1 MALPEES
8 GGASAKLPFV
18 ANLAAANMVHRRT
31 RTVVSVLGIAIQVA
45 TVMILVGLVNGTLEG
60 ISARLA
66 SVGAD
71 VLFQP
76 PDASLILGATHSVMP
91 KSLAADMK
99 ARVEAVREVTPVL
112 NRQISQLQG
121 RSESVNLWAVD
132 YPSYAKISGGLSF
145 VLGRP
150 IAGPLELN
158 VDTILQ
164 RKYGF
169 EVGQTV
175 DMLGRPFRI
184 VGVSQAG
191 TGGRIHAR
199 LEDIEEIDGT
209 PDMASFFLVKGA
221 SSREAGDLVLALQKA
236 FPAHKVTAI
245 AQMSEQLQRTAFGLR
260 EFRAATTGMA
270 VLLSFLVVLLAMYT
284 AIVERTREIG
294 ILRAMGATQG
304 WVVRLLLRESVLIC
318 LAGIAV
324 GFVLSLAGRSLLMS
338 AFPAQEIRFTRGWAT
353 IAGGLGLAG
362 GLLGALYPAVR
373 AARMDPLRTLN
384 FE

>member
-1 MALPEES
+1 
-8 GGASAKLPFV
+8 V
-18 ANLAAANMVHRRT
+18 ADLAAANMLHRRT

-45 TVMILVGLVNGTLEG
+45 TVMILMGLVNGTLEG
-60 ISARLA
+60 ISARLE

-71 VLFQP
+71 ALFQP
-76 PDASLILGATHSVMP
+76 PDASLILGATHAVMP
-91 KSLAADMK
+91 ADLAPVMREKVA
-99 ARVEAVREVTPVL
+99 AVREVTPIL

-145 VLGRP
+145 VEGRA
-150 IAGPLELN
+150 IEGPLELDI
-158 VDTILQ
+158 DTILQ

-169 EVGQTV
+169 RLGEEV
-175 DMLGRPFRI
+175 DMLGRTFRI
-184 VGVSQAG
+184 VGISQAG

-199 LEDIEEIDGT
+199 LEDLQEINGT
-209 PDMASFFLVKGA
+209 PGTASFFLVKGE
-221 SSREAGDLVLALQKA
+221 SRRAAGDLVLALQQA
-236 FPAHKVTAI
+236 FPGYKITAI
-245 AQMSEQLQRTAFGLR
+245 AQMSEQLQRNAVGLR
-260 EFRAATTGMA
+260 EFRTATTGMA

-294 ILRAMGATQG
+294 ILRAMGATQA

-318 LAGIAV
+318 LAGIGV
-324 GFVLSLAGRSLLMS
+324 GFLLSMAGRSVLMDV
-338 AFPAQEIRFTRGWAT
+338 FPAQDVRFTRGWAA
-353 IAGGLGLAG
+353 IAGALGLGG

>member
-1 MALPEES
+1 M
-8 GGASAKLPFV
+8 
-18 ANLAAANMVHRRT
+18 ANLAAANMLHRRT

-45 TVMILVGLVNGTLEG
+45 TVMILVGLVNGTIEG

-76 PDASLILGATHSVMP
+76 PDASLILGATHSVIP
-91 KSLAADMK
+91 TALAADLK
-99 ARVEAVREVTPVL
+99 AQVEAVREVTPVL

-132 YPSYAKISGGLSF
+132 YPTYAKISGGLTF
-145 VLGRP
+145 VEGRA

-169 EVGQTV
+169 KLGESVE
-175 DMLGRPFRI
+175 MLGQPFRI
-184 VGVSQAG
+184 VGISQAG

-199 LEDIEEIDGT
+199 IEDIEEIDGT
-209 PDMASFFLVKGA
+209 PGMASFFLVKGT
-221 SSREAGDLVLALQKA
+221 SPREAGDLVLALQKA
-236 FPAHKVTAI
+236 FPGYTITAI
-245 AQMSEQLQRTAFGLR
+245 AQMSEQLQRTAMGLR

-270 VLLSFLVVLLAMYT
+270 VFLSFLVVLLAMYT

-304 WVVRLLLRESVLIC
+304 FVVRLLLRESVLIC
-318 LAGIAV
+318 LAGIVV
-324 GFVLSLAGRSLLMS
+324 GFLLSLAGRSLLTS
-338 AFPAQEIRFTRGWAT
+338 AFPAQEIRFTRGWAA

-362 GLLGALYPAVR
+362 GFLGALYPALR
-373 AARMDPLRTLN
+373 AARMDPLHSLN

>member
-1 MALPEES
+1 M
-8 GGASAKLPFV
+8 
-18 ANLAAANMVHRRT
+18 ANLATANMLHRKT
-31 RTVVSVLGIAIQVA
+31 RTVVSVLGIAVQVA
-45 TVMILVGLVNGTLEG
+45 TVMTLVGLVNGTLEG

-76 PDASLILGATHSVMP
+76 PDASLILGATHSVIP
-91 KSLAADMK
+91 VSLAGDMK
-99 ARVEAVREVTPVL
+99 ARVGSVREVTPVL

-132 YPSYAKISGGLSF
+132 YPTYAKISGGLSF
-145 VLGRP
+145 VEGRP
-150 IAGPLELN
+150 IAGPLELD

-169 EVGQTV
+169 KLGEAI

-199 LEDIEEIDGT
+199 IEDIEEIDGT
-209 PDMASFFLVKGA
+209 PGMASFFLVKGA
-221 SSREAGDLVLALQKA
+221 SSRDAGDLVLALQNA
-236 FPAHKVTAI
+236 FPGFKVTAI

-260 EFRAATTGMA
+260 EFRTATTGMA

-304 WVVRLLLRESVLIC
+304 WVVRLLLRESELIC

-324 GFVLSLAGRSLLMS
+324 GFLLSLAGRSLLMS
-338 AFPAQEIRFTRGWAT
+338 AYPAQEIRFTRGWAT

-362 GLLGALYPAVR
+362 GFLGALYPALR